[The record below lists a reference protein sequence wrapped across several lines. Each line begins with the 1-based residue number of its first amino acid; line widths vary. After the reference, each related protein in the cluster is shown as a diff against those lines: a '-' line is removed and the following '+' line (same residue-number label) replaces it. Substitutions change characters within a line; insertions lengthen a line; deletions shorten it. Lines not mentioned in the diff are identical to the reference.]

1 MQTGPNE
8 GTFIGVVTG
17 RFDVDTDQR
26 PVDAGDLTC
35 PMVLIVNLDANTQK
49 GTGRCVLATQGDD
62 RIFMNMTCEGVPLV
76 GCAGE
81 LVVTGGTGQFANAT
95 GGGHFVVRSS
105 THELTK
111 SNLTLS
117 DFATGITF
125 WPLSWN
131 TRPRETASGPDIEG
145 DLRVPVSLHGV
156 DDHAFGIS
164 LGGGRFLWSTSAND
178 EIGRRAAEASEW
190 LGC

>member
-1 MQTGPNE
+1 MKAFRKWIFLGAVAVLAGVVGTYSANAGQQESYRAFSSWQGRGDVMRTGPNE
-8 GTFIGVVTG
+8 ATFIGIVTG
-17 RFDVDTDQR
+17 RFDVDTDQG

-35 PMVLIVNLDANTQK
+35 PLVLIVNLDANTQK

-81 LVVTGGTGQFANAT
+81 SVVTGGAGQFANAT

-111 SNLTLS
+111 SDLTLS
-117 DFATGITF
+117 DFATGIMF
-125 WPLSWN
+125 WPKLEYKA
-131 TRPRETASGPDIEG
+131 P
-145 DLRVPVSLHGV
+145 
-156 DDHAFGIS
+156 
-164 LGGGRFLWSTSAND
+164 
-178 EIGRRAAEASEW
+178 
-190 LGC
+190 